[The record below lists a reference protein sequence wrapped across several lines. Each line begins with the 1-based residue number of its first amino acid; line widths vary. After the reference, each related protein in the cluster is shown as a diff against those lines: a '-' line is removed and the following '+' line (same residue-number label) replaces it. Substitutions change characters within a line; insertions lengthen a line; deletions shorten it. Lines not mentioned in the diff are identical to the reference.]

1 MADSQTL
8 PAQIKIISGN
18 ITSLSNAIS
27 KDFEDLSS
35 AKRAKVTKY
44 ESTKRK
50 LKLSAEKFHLYLSE
64 VNHLFEYLC
73 DEELEQVIKTGSLDQ
88 LLCSITRAKT
98 LYDEFQE
105 ICKKAEDKSL
115 KGATECGNYA
125 VLTNKKLS
133 ERVNGSRNLIINQV
147 LVGAGGLV
155 TLITLITVLANGS
168 VKLDATSASG
178 LVIAVLACT
187 LPVVAAIVFIILIV
201 MNRKKFGLYVKLFE
215 NMEKKFKGLDEEI
228 VNLRQL
234 LISELHSQVLSMETL
249 LLTCKEL
256 LKDKESNAGSEH
268 LLRIN
273 LKIMLST
280 ALRYKEE
287 SQELHESLREFFSM
301 RYVDDD
307 DDDDISSSTEALVP
321 PRTAPAV
328 PNRAF
333 ESPIRQVAL
342 NIEDEHPKLKQ
353 PLLGKGNHEL
363 QDMAHQEL

>member
-1 MADSQTL
+1 MVDSPTL
-8 PAQIKIISGN
+8 PAQIKILSGN

-27 KDFEDLSS
+27 KDFKVLHT

-44 ESTKRK
+44 ESTKRN

-64 VNHLFEYLC
+64 VDHLFEYLC
-73 DEELEQVIKTGSLDQ
+73 DEELEQVIKTGSLDH

-105 ICKKAEDKSL
+105 KCKKAEEKCL
-115 KGATECGNYA
+115 KGAAGCGDYA
-125 VLTNKKLS
+125 VLTNKKRS
-133 ERVNGSRNLIINQV
+133 DRVKASRNLIINQV

-201 MNRKKFGLYVKLFE
+201 VNRRKFNFYVERFE
-215 NMEKKFKGLDEEI
+215 DMEKKFKGLDEEI

-234 LISELHSQVLSMETL
+234 LISELHSRVLSMETL

-273 LKIMLST
+273 LKIMSST
-280 ALRYKEE
+280 ALRYKNE
-287 SQELHESLREFFSM
+287 SKELHESLTEFFSM

-307 DDDDISSSTEALVP
+307 KSSSIVIP

-328 PNRAF
+328 PNRAL
-333 ESPIRQVAL
+333 EPPNRHVAL
-342 NIEDEHPKLKQ
+342 DIEDEHPKLKQ

-363 QDMAHQEL
+363 QDMARQEL